1 LWDKADATRN
11 IFSFWLVLLGLL
23 MVTNLTLER
32 MEGQIKWYSER
43 SAWNQEWFKKLKVA
57 EIVAAALVPF
67 AAGLRAPAIVT
78 GLLGVIV
85 VVLESLQSIYQF
97 QINWISYRST
107 AEALKHEKYLW
118 YAKAG
123 HYLNAENPEALLAER
138 IEALISTENAKW
150 ISDKEQA
157 GKTKPTAN
165 K

>member
-1 LWDKADATRN
+1 
-11 IFSFWLVLLGLL
+11 

-32 MEGQIKWYSER
+32 MEGQIKWYSEK
-43 SAWNQEWFKKLKVA
+43 SAWNQDWFKKLKVT
-57 EIVAAALVPF
+57 EIVAAALIPF
-67 AAGLRAPAIVT
+67 AAGMRAPAALT
-78 GLLGVIV
+78 GLLGVVV

-97 QINWISYRST
+97 QSNWITYRST

-150 ISDKEQA
+150 TSDKVQA
-157 GKTKPTAN
+157 GEKKAVAEQ
-165 K
+165 